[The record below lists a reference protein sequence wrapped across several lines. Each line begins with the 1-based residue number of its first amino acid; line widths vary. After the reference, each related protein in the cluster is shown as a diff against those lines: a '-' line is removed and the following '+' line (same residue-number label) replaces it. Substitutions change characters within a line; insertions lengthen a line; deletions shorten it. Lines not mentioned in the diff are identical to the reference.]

1 MSLDKSK
8 TDLKLGR
15 EIEQFLIK
23 KNVSTPTTGREC
35 FNEGIITEISKD
47 FQNILIKL
55 GLDLKDDSLMDTPK
69 RVAKMYVNEIFWG
82 LLPENF
88 PKITTV
94 ENKMQYD
101 NMLIERN
108 IGVSSHCEH
117 HLVGI
122 VGNCHIAYIPAKK
135 IIGLSKFNRVVE
147 YFSKRPQIQERL
159 TEQIYYALSFVL
171 ETEDIAVV
179 IEAEHYC
186 VKSRGVEDINS
197 DTITSKVGGVFMDD
211 AQVRTEFLTLI
222 KK

>member
-8 TDLKLGR
+8 TDFELGR
-15 EIEQFLIK
+15 KVEQYLIRK
-23 KNVSTPTTGREC
+23 KVATPTTGREC

-47 FQNILIKL
+47 FENVLKKL
-55 GLDLKDDSLMDTPK
+55 GLDLEDDSLKDTPK

-94 ENKMQYD
+94 QNKMRYD

-122 VGNCHIAYIPAKK
+122 VGSCHIAYIPAKK

-179 IEAEHYC
+179 VEAEHYC

-197 DTITSKVGGVFMDD
+197 DTITSKMGGKFMEDS
-211 AQVRTEFLTLI
+211 QVRAEYLTLI
-222 KK
+222 KS